1 MQQHLKD
8 YARLIVQIGANVQ
21 QGQTVVIS
29 AAADSAYF
37 VRMVAEAAYDAGARD
52 VVTRFSDD
60 ALTRMHYLRADSAV
74 FDEVPGW
81 LPAFYREYADRDA
94 AVISIASSDP
104 ELLLGADPAR
114 IQRNNIATSKAMK
127 FYYDKIMANAFPWT
141 IAAIPSESWALKV
154 FPDLSPVEA
163 VDRLWEA
170 ILAAVHVGDGDPVAI
185 WREKVATMAARAEAL
200 NAYRFVKLHYQNSLG
215 TDLTLTLPEAH
226 KWVACGEKAKTGANF
241 VANIPT
247 EEIFV
252 LPDRLGTQGVVYA
265 SMPLSLNGNLVEN
278 IKFTFEQ
285 GKIVKAEATKGLE
298 HLEKELEIDEGA
310 RYLGEIALVPY
321 HSPISQM
328 NILFYNTLFDENAS
342 CHLAFGR
349 AYPTFLDADDR
360 TEEELKA
367 RGMNDSLVH
376 VDFMIGTADLS
387 ITGTTAD
394 GAKVPV
400 FVDGNFV
407 I

>member
-1 MQQHLKD
+1 MM
-8 YARLIVQIGANVQ
+8 G
-21 QGQTVVIS
+21 
-29 AAADSAYF
+29 
-37 VRMVAEAAYDAGARD
+37 
-52 VVTRFSDD
+52 
-60 ALTRMHYLRADSAV
+60 
-74 FDEVPGW
+74 
-81 LPAFYREYADRDA
+81 
-94 AVISIASSDP
+94 
-104 ELLLGADPAR
+104 
-114 IQRNNIATSKAMK
+114 
-127 FYYDKIMANAFPWT
+127 NAFPWT
-141 IAAIPSESWALKV
+141 IAAIPAEAWASKV
-154 FPDLSPVEA
+154 FPDLSPGEA
-163 VDRLWEA
+163 IERLWEA
-170 ILAAVHVGDGDPVAI
+170 IFAAVHVGKGDPVAI
-185 WREKVATMAARAEAL
+185 WREKIATMAARANAL
-200 NAYRFVKLHYQNSLG
+200 SAHQFVKLHFQNNLG

-226 KWVACGEKAKTGANF
+226 KWVACGEKAKTGTNF

-252 LPDRLGTQGVVYA
+252 LPDRIGTEGVVYA

-278 IKFTFEQ
+278 IKFTFEK

-349 AYPTFLDADDR
+349 AYPTFLDTDDR

-387 ITGTTAD
+387 ITGTTAA
-394 GAKVPV
+394 GEEIAV

-407 I
+407 V